1 MKGVDSSMNPF
12 ENANLNIESYRT
24 YKQNEYN
31 MDRTGAHSKFRAMKE
46 REGQI
51 RDAEMQAQMES
62 AKAFSDMQAS
72 IAARKMNKKANLN
85 RLASYTETA
94 KNMVLKD
101 ILFEMYKGSLLL
113 DEDFVMEQTESLKK
127 LVDDYVDNA
136 GAYEMLET
144 AVKEKRSPYLA
155 KLKEACD
162 SIAMEACKRKLKECD
177 GDDKPEY
184 VNFDLDEDAKNAID
198 FSKDDLSV
206 DQISDMVKD
215 KVLTVVKDEQEK
227 EAKNKELVEEIEED
241 LKADENVTDEKS
253 LDEAFHNIV
262 IKESVL
268 EETTLF
274 NALFR
279 NCVAEYVT
287 ENMSVTHDP
296 GNEDEMNEIG
306 LDTED
311 VLEDEPTDELNTQYD
326 DVDYDDTI
334 ELESSNA
341 VNMDAAFAEALAKYT
356 LMEMLHT
363 IKLENYTHDNV
374 RKLTHSLVSPVPLI
388 G

>member
-1 MKGVDSSMNPF
+1 MNPF
-12 ENANLNIESYRT
+12 ENANLTVESYGT

-31 MDRTGAHSKFRAMKE
+31 MDRTGAHKAFRAMKE
-46 REGQI
+46 EEGRQQEE
-51 RDAEMQAQMES
+51 RMQAQMES
-62 AKAFSDMQAS
+62 AKATSDMYAS
-72 IAARKMNKKANLN
+72 IAAKKMNRQANLN
-85 RLASYTETA
+85 RLASFSATA
-94 KNMVLKD
+94 KNVVLKD

-113 DEDFVMEQTESLKK
+113 DEEFVTEQSASLKK

-136 GAYEMLET
+136 NAYQMLEE

-162 SIAMEACKRKLKECD
+162 TIALEVCKRKVKECD
-177 GDDKPEY
+177 EKPEY
-184 VNFDLDEDAKNAID
+184 VDFNLTDDEKAAID
-198 FSKDDLSV
+198 FSKDNLSV

-227 EAKNKELVEEIEED
+227 EAKNKALVEEIEED
-241 LKADENVTDEKS
+241 LKEDENVTDEKS

-287 ENMSVTHDP
+287 ENMAVTHNP
-296 GNEDEMNEIG
+296 GSDEAQEEIG
-306 LDTED
+306 LDED
-311 VLEDEPTDELNTQYD
+311 DIMDDEPEDTLDSQYD
-326 DVDYDDTI
+326 DIDYDDTI
-334 ELESSNA
+334 ELESSNEI
-341 VNMDAAFAEALAKYT
+341 NMDAAFAEALAKYT

-363 IKLENYTHDNV
+363 IKLERYTHDNV
-374 RKLTHSLVSPVPLI
+374 RKLTHSLVSPVPVV